1 MSKIY
6 LFLGL
11 LFSLSVSATSELM
24 FEKIIFNRDDAE
36 LSGLLQHDDELLF
49 VADKLSNRAI
59 YKVRFEN
66 DRFFYTN
73 HLNISKL
80 QGHNSYFAKALLFKH
95 GGRIV
100 KSPFDLEGLTYCNEN
115 FYIANEQARHV
126 LKVNKKSITKL
137 EINFNDI
144 FKKLGTPLEKIST
157 NAGFEGIAIDCKNQV
172 LYIAQERQ
180 PRAIIV
186 VDLKTNTPIEIFQTA
201 VDKGNKIT
209 PSYADIHFENGFL
222 YLLERN
228 AHLITKIDIK
238 TKKIIS
244 KFKFGKTNKLHLKDI
259 YDTGEPYGLAEG
271 LTMDKNRI
279 YIAVDNNKNLLT
291 KKAQAEYKLKGNFSS
306 IMIYQRP
313 KGF

>member
-1 MSKIY
+1 MS
-6 LFLGL
+6 LD
-11 LFSLSVSATSELM
+11 VHAAMELK

-36 LSGLLQHDDELLF
+36 LSGLLQHNNELLF

-59 YKVRFEN
+59 YKVRYEN

-73 HLNISKL
+73 HLDISKL
-80 QGHNSYFAKALLFKH
+80 QGHNTYFAKALLFKH
-95 GGRIV
+95 AGRIL
-100 KSPFDLEGLTYCNEN
+100 KSPFDLEGLTYCKDN
-115 FYIANEQARHV
+115 YYLANEQARHV

-137 EINFNDI
+137 DINFEGI

-157 NAGFEGIAIDCKNQV
+157 NAGFEGIAIDCKNQI

-186 VDLKTNTPIEIFQTA
+186 IDLKTNTPTDIFQTE
-201 VDKGNKIT
+201 VEKDNKIP

-228 AHLITKIDIK
+228 VHLITKINVK
-238 TKKIIS
+238 TKKVVS
-244 KFKFGKTNKLHLKDI
+244 QFKFGKTKNLHLQEI

-271 LTMDKNRI
+271 LTMDTNRI
-279 YIAVDNNKNLLT
+279 YIAVDNNKKNLT
-291 KKAQAEYKLKGNFSS
+291 KKAQAEFKLKGNFSS
-306 IMIYQRP
+306 ILIYQRP

>member
-11 LFSLSVSATSELM
+11 LFSLNVSATSELT

-36 LSGLLQHDDELLF
+36 LSGLLQHNNELLF

-73 HLNISKL
+73 HLDISKL

-95 GGRIV
+95 AGRIL
-100 KSPFDLEGLTYCNEN
+100 KSPFDLEGLTYCKDN
-115 FYIANEQARHV
+115 YYLANEQARHV
-126 LKVNKKSITKL
+126 LKVNKQSVTRLDIKF
-137 EINFNDI
+137 EEI
-144 FKKLGTPLEKIST
+144 FKKLGAPLEKIST
-157 NAGFEGIAIDCKNQV
+157 NAGFEGISIDCKNQI

-186 VDLKTNTPIEIFQTA
+186 IDLKTNTPTDIFQTEA
-201 VDKGNKIT
+201 SKESKIT
-209 PSYADIHFENGFL
+209 PSYADIHYEGGYL

-228 AHLITKIDIK
+228 AH
-238 TKKIIS
+238 
-244 KFKFGKTNKLHLKDI
+244 
-259 YDTGEPYGLAEG
+259 
-271 LTMDKNRI
+271 
-279 YIAVDNNKNLLT
+279 
-291 KKAQAEYKLKGNFSS
+291 
-306 IMIYQRP
+306 
-313 KGF
+313 

>member
-1 MSKIY
+1 MS
-6 LFLGL
+6 LD
-11 LFSLSVSATSELM
+11 VHAAMELK

-36 LSGLLQHDDELLF
+36 LSGLLKHNNELLF
-49 VADKLSNRAI
+49 VADKLSNRSI

-95 GGRIV
+95 GGRIL
-100 KSPFDLEGLTYCNEN
+100 KSPFDLEGLTYCKDN
-115 FYIANEQARHV
+115 YYLANEQARHI
-126 LKVNKKSITKL
+126 LKVNKRSITKL
-137 EINFNDI
+137 DINFEDI
-144 FKKLGTPLEKIST
+144 FKKFGTPLEKIST
-157 NAGFEGIAIDCKNQV
+157 NAGFEGIAIDCKNQI

-186 VDLKTNTPIEIFQTA
+186 VDLKTNTPTDIFQTQ
-201 VDKGNKIT
+201 VEKDNKIT

-228 AHLITKIDIK
+228 SHLITKINVK

-244 KFKFGKTNKLHLKDI
+244 KFKFGKTNKLHLRDI

-279 YIAVDNNKNLLT
+279 YIAVDNNKNELT
-291 KKAQAEYKLKGNFSS
+291 KKAQQEYKLKGNFSS